1 MVFPSIVSEIK
12 GGIVLVKAA
21 WHIGFLW
28 VAAAFQRAAQ
38 QSQCSGLP
46 KQRIVPNVT
55 LVKSVL

>member
-1 MVFPSIVSEIK
+1 MVYPSIASEIK

-38 QSQCSGLP
+38 QGAGADGQSCAFLFRVS
-46 KQRIVPNVT
+46 
-55 LVKSVL
+55 S